1 MSAPNETFQCVVIA
15 PRGKLLQCDTISVV
29 FPAHDGQVGV
39 WRNHMPMLCKLGLGI
54 MSVEEVPSES
64 ELEPKHTFLLIDGG
78 FAQVSN
84 NLLTIIAQ
92 DAICFKDMESE
103 KIEKLL
109 EIEKNKLTHSVYT
122 PSQRKHEE
130 QKLSFLMKLAEM
142 SAAVKKE
149 QVS

>member
-1 MSAPNETFQCVVIA
+1 MSAPDEKFQCVVIA
-15 PRGKLLQCDTISVV
+15 PRGKLLKCDTVSVV

-54 MSVEEVPSES
+54 MSVEDVPSES

-78 FAQVSN
+78 FAQISS

-109 EIEKNKLTHSVYT
+109 EIETNKLAHGVYT
-122 PSQRKHEE
+122 PPQRKHEE

-142 SAAVKKE
+142 TAAVKKE
-149 QVS
+149 